1 MEILNRHP
9 NPNGHTTSSSGNSNS
24 SGGSS
29 SSNGGGGGGS
39 SSANNP
45 THSSDGKNEP
55 SPGYTL
61 RATIDCERNEIYI
74 FSVRI
79 QTYYIVVDYIF

>member
-9 NPNGHTTSSSGNSNS
+9 DPNGHTTSSSVNSNS
-24 SGGSS
+24 SGGGSS
-29 SSNGGGGGGS
+29 SSNGGGGS

-79 QTYYIVVDYIF
+79 QTYYIVVDYIL

>member
-29 SSNGGGGGGS
+29 SSNGGGS

-45 THSSDGKNEP
+45 TQSSDGKNEP